1 MNSQLRH
8 VLLGPAVIY
17 RDRITWLNP
26 IVTAVI
32 ASVAVFICIASD
44 RTSVILPL
52 ALGIAFVG
60 VTNFGDEPLER
71 IKSMGWGVLWLS
83 LATLVGGSISQLGLA
98 QLPFVMIAALI
109 AGFAGALGVRG
120 SLIGVLSLVILLA
133 FAGAPETERTA
144 LTSATQLA
152 LGGLLQLV
160 IGGAVAFLKGR
171 VRDRPT
177 KDPQPTHSVI
187 QRLREHSTRT
197 DLFTRHAVRLSIAIG
212 VATVIAQSIGWP
224 HEYWIP
230 MIVVWMSRPDRNGT
244 ATRVFERTL
253 GTLLG
258 IGISLLFLDLLQV
271 GKDGLPIFVFVGTFV
286 ALAFFNAN
294 YPIAVAGITL
304 LLMSL
309 FTIDGDPITET
320 APYRLMCT
328 LIAAAITVAASFI
341 WQYRPPMEN
350 SYAEQKSSA

>member
-8 VLLGPAVIY
+8 VLLGPAVIHK
-17 RDRITWLNP
+17 DRITWLSP
-26 IVTAVI
+26 IVTAAI
-32 ASVAVFICIASD
+32 ASVTVLICIVSD
-44 RTSVILPL
+44 NDTAIFPMAIGV
-52 ALGIAFVG
+52 AFVG
-60 VTNFGDEPLER
+60 LANFGDQAIER
-71 IKSMGWGVLWLS
+71 IKSMGWGILWLS
-83 LATLVGGSISQLGLA
+83 LATLVGGSISHLDLA
-98 QLPFVMIAALI
+98 QLPFVMFAALI

-120 SLIGVLSLVILLA
+120 SLIGVISLVIMLA

-144 LTSATQLA
+144 LTSAVLLA
-152 LGGLLQLV
+152 FGGLLQLV
-160 IGGAVAFLKGR
+160 IGGAVLL
-171 VRDRPT
+171 VRYRGKDRIT
-177 KDPQPTHSVI
+177 KDPRGSHSAV
-187 QRLREHSTRT
+187 QRLREHSTRK
-197 DLFTRHAVRLSIAIG
+197 DLFTRHAVRLAIAIG
-212 VATVIAQSIGWP
+212 IATAIAQSIGWP

-271 GKDGLPIFVFVGTFV
+271 GKDELPIFVLIGTFF

-309 FTIDGDPITET
+309 FTINGDPITET
-320 APYRLMCT
+320 APYRVMCT
-328 LIAAAITVAASFI
+328 FIAAAITVAASFL
-341 WQYRPPMEN
+341 WQYKPPMEQ
-350 SYAEQKSSA
+350 SQTEQKSSA

>member
-1 MNSQLRH
+1 MNNQLKH

-17 RDRITWLNP
+17 RDRITWLSP
-26 IVTAVI
+26 FVTAAI
-32 ASVAVFICIASD
+32 AAVTVFTCIASD
-44 RTSVILPL
+44 NTSAILPV

-60 VTNFGDEPLER
+60 VANIGDQPTER
-71 IKSMGWGVLWLS
+71 IKSMGWATVWLS

-109 AGFAGALGVRG
+109 AGFAGSLGLRG
-120 SLIGVLSLVILLA
+120 GLIGVVSLVTLLA

-144 LTSATQLA
+144 FTSATQLA

-160 IGGAVAFLKGR
+160 IGGAVLLLKDHTRGG
-171 VRDRPT
+171 T
-177 KDPQPTHSVI
+177 KEPQSPDSAI
-187 QRLREHSTRT
+187 QRLRKHSTRT
-197 DLFTRHAVRLSIAIG
+197 DLFARHAVRLAIAVG
-212 VATVIAQSIGWP
+212 VATAIAQSIGWP

-230 MIVVWMSRPDRNGT
+230 MIVVWMTRPDRNGT

-258 IGISLLFLDLLQV
+258 LGISLLFLDLLKV
-271 GKDGLPIFVFVGTFV
+271 GQEGLPIFVFIGTLV

-304 LLMSL
+304 LIMSL
-309 FTIDGDPITET
+309 FAIDGDPITDT
-320 APYRLMCT
+320 APYRLLCT
-328 LIAAAITVAASFI
+328 VIAAAITVAASFI
-341 WQYRPPMEN
+341 WQYRPPAD
-350 SYAEQKSSA
+350 SPPSEQGPVH

>member
-1 MNSQLRH
+1 MNGHLKH

-26 IVTAVI
+26 FVTAVI
-32 ASVAVFICIASD
+32 ASVTVLICIFSNSESAVFPMAIG
-44 RTSVILPL
+44 V
-52 ALGIAFVG
+52 AFVG
-60 VTNFGDEPLER
+60 LANFGVQPIER
-71 IKSMGWGVLWLS
+71 IRSMGWGILWLS
-83 LATLVGGSISQLGLA
+83 LATLVGGSISHLGLA
-98 QLPFVMIAALI
+98 QLPFVMVAALI

-120 SLIGVLSLVILLA
+120 SLIGIISLVILLA

-144 LTSATQLA
+144 LTSAAQLA
-152 LGGLLQLV
+152 FGGLLQLV
-160 IGGAVAFLKGR
+160 IGGAVLLMRGR
-171 VRDRPT
+171 PGAGVT
-177 KDPQPTHSVI
+177 KEPHGAHSTI
-187 QRLREHSTRT
+187 QRLRDHSTRT

-212 VATVIAQSIGWP
+212 VATAIAQSIGWP

-230 MIVVWMSRPDRNGT
+230 MIVVWMTRPDRNGT

-258 IGISLLFLDLLQV
+258 LGFSLLFLDLLQV
-271 GKDGLPIFVFVGTFV
+271 GIDGLPIFVFIGTLV

-304 LLMSL
+304 LVMSL
-309 FTIDGDPITET
+309 FSIDGDPITET

-328 LIAAAITVAASFI
+328 LIAAVITVAASFI
-341 WQYRPPMEN
+341 WQYKPNQPD
-350 SYAEQKSSA
+350 QSASRVPN